1 MYNVSIS
8 DSGVAK
14 PFFRF
19 GKHIPLMSRSGHNLL
34 LKCLMI
40 KYPNRYIVFSTKTLG
55 GGTMCPPCKAALAP
69 GSAAPDVH
77 ALLGV
82 ASESK
87 NAKCRL
93 HKVAQRYA
101 LSTRY
106 VV

>member
-1 MYNVSIS
+1 MHALLGATNKVS
-8 DSGVAK
+8 V
-14 PFFRF
+14 
-19 GKHIPLMSRSGHNLL
+19 
-34 LKCLMI
+34 LKDKRGAQC
-40 KYPNRYIVFSTKTLG
+40 VHTS
-55 GGTMCPPCKAALAP
+55 PPTYAS